1 MAPSPPV
8 HVANRVDVKL
18 EGQTLVTT
26 ATPLCAR
33 ASTGEYVVINETRR
47 DKDGSKWGAAAGLAI
62 GIGELTTAHYLW
74 DTDYRVVG
82 AMMLGFGSLMTL
94 LGVTNLA
101 LPSRL
106 ETEHPPDRYRAATI
120 ATSNWEPCAGSKRAI
135 STPLDLK
142 ITGGSDSWTWRA
154 ITRTDGTFE
163 LPSELAAWA
172 SSCNVEVDSRCR
184 SPTA

>member
-1 MAPSPPV
+1 MLAIAVPQAACYKDPYVAFKTSRLEVAPSPPV

-94 LGVTNLA
+94 LGVTN
-101 LPSRL
+101 P
-106 ETEHPPDRYRAATI
+106 RAAQP
-120 ATSNWEPCAGSKRAI
+120 ARDRA
-135 STPLDLK
+135 
-142 ITGGSDSWTWRA
+142 RA
-154 ITRTDGTFE
+154 RS
-163 LPSELAAWA
+163 L
-172 SSCNVEVDSRCR
+172 SCRDHRDQQLGAVRR
-184 SPTA
+184 